1 MSSSPR
7 LTFESSDDAPMD
19 EGEQQNPQAPGTP
32 LFLPAGTPSERG
44 TPQYGASSSPLR
56 RRVGQQSVAAAGGS
70 V

>member
-1 MSSSPR
+1 
-7 LTFESSDDAPMD
+7 MD